1 MLTLTNLKG
10 LLRSYGS
17 VGLRGVKRSLPLSTS
32 GKRRAVGPAGVELVY
47 AGAAAVCDSL
57 LLS

>member
-1 MLTLTNLKG
+1 MLTLTNFKG
-10 LLRSYGS
+10 LLRSHGS
-17 VGLRGVKRSLPLSTS
+17 VASMGWSATLSTS
-32 GKRRAVGPAGVELVY
+32 GKRRAVGPAGVELMY